1 MEHVNRTKKEAGA
14 TLITTHTL
22 VSSNFSV
29 VVEGDNDH
37 NYFEVY
43 CEDYIHLSH
52 CLFFPLEC
60 TMHSIDTWVNF
71 VSNKPKLSM
80 FLPLVYPLRLNTHIR
95 LLFSQP
101 HVQL

>member
-1 MEHVNRTKKEAGA
+1 MEHVKRAKREAGA
-14 TLITTHTL
+14 TLITTQTL
-22 VSSNFSV
+22 VSSNILV
-29 VVEGDNDH
+29 VVEGDGDH
-37 NYFEVY
+37 NYFNVY

-52 CLFFPLEC
+52 RLFFSIEC
-60 TMHSIDTWVNF
+60 TKHSIETSVNF
-71 VSNKPKLSM
+71 VSKRPKLSM